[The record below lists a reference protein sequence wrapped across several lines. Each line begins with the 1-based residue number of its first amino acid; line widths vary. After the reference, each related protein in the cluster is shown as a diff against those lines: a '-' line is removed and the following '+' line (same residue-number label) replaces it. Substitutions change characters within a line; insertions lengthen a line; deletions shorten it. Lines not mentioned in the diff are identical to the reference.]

1 MQTSLGSFTKK
12 ITEIPIIPSGGPFY
26 LPKYFFF
33 KPNIQ
38 ETQRLP
44 QKSTFNSSGKL
55 EEAPFFMETW
65 NIFACLTQQCM
76 LRCAACTVRQVQNLN
91 VTWLLC
97 ATSKR
102 GVQVSAEVA
111 GTAAWQTAVSA
122 QEGALKLQRKMTYKV
137 CMVKSKGIPNW
148 CELFQLNGK
157 LLFNTDR
164 LCTFRQVQDLNVT

>member
-1 MQTSLGSFTKK
+1 MFACNTTMKK
-12 ITEIPIIPSGGPFY
+12 RQCADLTWVFYQENNRDTNYPSGGPFY

-91 VTWLLC
+91 VT
-97 ATSKR
+97 
-102 GVQVSAEVA
+102 
-111 GTAAWQTAVSA
+111 
-122 QEGALKLQRKMTYKV
+122 
-137 CMVKSKGIPNW
+137 
-148 CELFQLNGK
+148 
-157 LLFNTDR
+157 
-164 LCTFRQVQDLNVT
+164 